1 MTAVR
6 HFLRVALSAVAA
18 LMFVAPA
25 LAQKLPPGISAVTTV
40 EGVSEYR
47 LANGLRVLLY
57 PDASKPTTTVNVT
70 YLVGSRH
77 EGYGETGMAHLLEHL
92 IFKGTTKNPKPDVE
106 FSRRGFRN
114 NGSTWFDR
122 TNYFNTFQASDDNL
136 RWALQWEADAMVN
149 ARIERKDLDSE
160 MTVVRNEYENGE
172 NNPVNVMFTRL
183 LSMTFD
189 WHNYGNSTIGNR
201 SDIENVE
208 IANLRAFYR
217 RYYQPDNAVLTIA
230 GKFSEGKA
238 LAWIADSFGRI
249 PRPTRKLPTLWTVE
263 PTQDGERSFVVRRKA
278 DLQVA
283 LVAYKIPSSLHPDA
297 DALALAAD
305 VLGNTPNGRLHKEL
319 VERGLAAQ
327 VFAYSPPTRDPG
339 VMVLA
344 AVVKKG
350 DSVEKARDRLIELV
364 ETSLAT
370 PPTDAEV
377 TRYRQDAENG
387 FERTFNDPEKFG
399 IALSETIA
407 AGDWRLVF
415 LFRDRAQQVT
425 GAEASAAAQKYFR
438 RDNRVVG
445 LFVPEDEPQRAVIAA
460 APTAAERLKD
470 FKPRVAVAAGEVFD
484 PTPENIDRRTRRAAI
499 GDLQLA
505 LLPKKTRGQT
515 VHVALNLRWGDE
527 KSLTGQMVLATL
539 AEQMVM
545 RGTPKYSRQ
554 RIADEFTRLKIEGN
568 LRAFQ
573 TTRANLADALR
584 LIGHVMRDADFPPSE
599 FELLKR
605 EALTALQAQLNDPAE
620 RSRDALLTHFNVHPA
635 GDPRR
640 YVPLAERI
648 DAITRATVDDVKKHH
663 AAFWGGSRGEIAV
676 VGDFDDKAVETLL
689 RETFAG
695 WRSAA
700 PYGRLSLEHQAVK
713 AERVIVNTPDKENA
727 ILRARM
733 NFAMRDDDAD
743 YPALIVADAILGG
756 GSGLSNRLIERLR
769 QKDGVSYGA
778 GSTLT
783 VRSLDRAASLQIGAL
798 VAPQNAQRA
807 ETAIRE
813 ELTRWVRDGVT
824 AKELEDARNGVL
836 QERTINRSQDDFVA
850 RGWNGH
856 LDAGRGWAF
865 SKQIDAR
872 IRALT
877 VAEVNAAIR
886 RHVDPAQ
893 LTVVIAGDTGKGLK

>member
-1 MTAVR
+1 MYEFRRLSGIAAVG
-6 HFLRVALSAVAA
+6 VAL
-18 LMFVAPA
+18 LFVAPSM
-25 LAQKLPPGISAVTTV
+25 AQKLPAGVAAVTAV

-57 PDASKPTTTVNVT
+57 PDASKPTTTVNIT

-122 TNYFNTFQASDDNL
+122 TNYFNTFQAGDDNL

-149 ARIERKDLDSE
+149 ARIDRKDLDSE

-230 GKFSEGKA
+230 GKFAPDKA
-238 LAWIADSFGRI
+238 LAWIAETFGRI

-263 PTQDGERSFVVRRKA
+263 PAQDGERSFVVRRKA
-278 DLQVA
+278 DIQVA
-283 LVAYKIPSSLHPDA
+283 LVAYKIPSSLHPDT

-319 VERGLAAQ
+319 VEKGLAAQ

-339 VMVLA
+339 VMVFA

-350 DSVEKARDRLIELV
+350 DPVEKARDRLIELV
-364 ETSLAT
+364 ETSPAT
-370 PPTDAEV
+370 PAGEAEI

-415 LFRDRAQQVT
+415 LARDRAQQT
-425 GAEASAAAQKYFR
+425 TAAEASAAAKKYFR

-445 LFVPEDEPQRAVIAA
+445 LFIPEDEPQRAVIAA
-460 APTAAERLKD
+460 APTATERLKD
-470 FKPRVAVAAGEVFD
+470 LKPRIAVAAGEVFE
-484 PTPENIDRRTRRAAI
+484 PTPENIDRRTRRVSI
-499 GDLQLA
+499 GELQLA
-505 LLPKKTRGQT
+505 LLPKKTRGET
-515 VHVALNLRWGDE
+515 VNVALSLRWGDV
-527 KSLTGQMVLATL
+527 KSLSGQVVLASL
-539 AEQMVM
+539 AEQMAL
-545 RGTPKYSRQ
+545 RGTPKFTRQ
-554 RIADEFTRLKIEGN
+554 QIADEFTRLKIDGN
-568 LRAFQ
+568 LRNFQ
-573 TTRANLADALR
+573 TTRANVADALR
-584 LIGHVMRDADFPPSE
+584 LIGHVMREANFPAAE
-599 FELLKR
+599 FELLRR
-605 EALTALQAQLNDPAE
+605 EALTALQGQLNDPAE
-620 RSRDALLTHFNVHPA
+620 RSRDALQAHFNVYPA

-640 YVPLAERI
+640 YLTLAERI
-648 DAITRATVDDVKKHH
+648 EAIGRATVDEVRKHH
-663 AAFWGGSRGEIAV
+663 ADFWGGSRGEIAV
-676 VGDFDDKAVETLL
+676 VGDFDDTVVEALV

-695 WRSAA
+695 WSSAA
-700 PYGRLSLEHQAVK
+700 PYARLSLEHQTIK
-713 AERVIVNTPDKENA
+713 AERLIIDTPDKENA
-727 ILRARM
+727 ILRARL
-733 NFAMRDDDAD
+733 NLSMRDDDPD
-743 YPALIVADAILGG
+743 YPAMVVADAILGG
-756 GSGLSNRLIERLR
+756 GSGLANRLIERLR

-778 GSTLT
+778 GSTLN
-783 VRSLDRAASLQIGAL
+783 VRSRDQAAFLQIGAL

-813 ELTRWVRDGVT
+813 ELGRWVRDGIT
-824 AKELEDARNGVL
+824 PKELDDARNGVM
-836 QERTINRSQDDFVA
+836 QERTINRSQDEFLA
-850 RGWNGH
+850 RGWTGH
-856 LDAGRGWAF
+856 LDAGRNWVF
-865 SKQIDAR
+865 SAQVDKR

-877 VAEVNAAIR
+877 AAEVNSAIR
-886 RHVDPAQ
+886 RHIAPAQ
-893 LTVVIAGDTGKGLK
+893 LTVVIAGDAGKGLK